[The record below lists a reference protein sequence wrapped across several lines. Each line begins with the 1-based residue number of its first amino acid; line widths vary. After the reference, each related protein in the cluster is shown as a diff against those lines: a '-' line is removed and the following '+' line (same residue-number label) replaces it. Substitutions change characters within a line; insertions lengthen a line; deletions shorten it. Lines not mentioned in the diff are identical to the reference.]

1 MLAGSLSQVQ
11 HIPHRSVGR
20 ASVQPHSIVNA
31 GPSVD
36 TPTHCAPSLI
46 PFSGALALPLDGY
59 VLRFNKSPRA
69 ANGL

>member
-1 MLAGSLSQVQ
+1 MLPGSLSQVQ

-20 ASVQPHSIVNA
+20 AGVRQHSIVNA
-31 GPSVD
+31 GQSVD
-36 TPTHCAPSLI
+36 ALTHCPPSLI
-46 PFSGALALPLDGY
+46 AFSGALSLPLDGY